1 MSTSIESS
9 KFKSAFGNLK
19 PVEPRRLNPK
29 ALANAQNRRA
39 NRKPLSFFDSQR
51 VDPSMMY
58 NTNDPQEGEQMYA
71 YPGEVELQ
79 GQIESEMIDI
89 ND

>member
-1 MSTSIESS
+1 MRNPGNALKKKNKGKKGLDYSGPSVMSTSIESS

-58 NTNDPQEGEQMYA
+58 NTNDP
-71 YPGEVELQ
+71 
-79 GQIESEMIDI
+79 
-89 ND
+89 